1 MKPLKCRT
9 LNTDIQ
15 QKQHRLDIIFSPC
28 LLKNKYS
35 INYTYCSSRYSLI
48 YKLSQYKL
56 NTFFRF
62 NNVISSVFNVQK
74 VHIYYLKTTPLIR
87 TLNWKSF
94 LNIEILVIHSN
105 ILKKTCFYF
114 VILLHINTHNLSFG
128 IKQQC
133 FREKKNKTS
142 LCNCYKVKRN
152 LYNKKYQKAVRG
164 NRKLAFRKV
173 FCFQVILLK
182 PEGKI
187 RHRGWLLQN
196 KD

>member
-133 FREKKNKTS
+133 FREKKTKPLFATVTRLRETFIIKNT
-142 LCNCYKVKRN
+142 
-152 LYNKKYQKAVRG
+152 
-164 NRKLAFRKV
+164 RK
-173 FCFQVILLK
+173 Q
-182 PEGKI
+182 
-187 RHRGWLLQN
+187 
-196 KD
+196 